1 MKILCLHGYAPLLYE
16 LRKSYDFQTTFVTGP
31 TPAPAAF
38 GIAGQYEGPFYRWFD
53 AETSS
58 PAQLVSN
65 ATHNRHRSDTS
76 RSPEDYIRV
85 NMRQRGLTN
94 VDPTNAC
101 DHIESIMQTHDA
113 APFDAILGFSEG
125 AAAAAGWL
133 YRQAAQNSIVPIKF
147 ALFFSGTPPAHFEQ
161 KDVLLADETSER
173 ITIPTAHFIGSQ
185 DPAYE
190 SGLALYNLCEKAL
203 ARIYDHG
210 KGHNVPW
217 DLKITQAM
225 AKEILDGTGDEGQAV
240 ADMVSNGH
248 FSNGDVLANGR
259 QHSVRE
265 YQPTQVS
272 PSPWLPT
279 KRPIAVIG
287 IAGRF
292 PGDATSPRALW
303 EMCCEGRSAW
313 SEVPESR
320 MNAKAYFHPNAS
332 KTGCFNTRGAHYLQE
347 DVAMFDAPFFHITP
361 NEAKAMDPQQR
372 LLLECSFE
380 ALENSGATLQSIKG
394 SSTGVYVGAAQIDY
408 TLQLHKDVEDI
419 PIYQATGTSANVLSN
434 RISYVFDLKGPS
446 ITMDTACSSSLA
458 ALHTACQSLQ
468 AGDIS
473 QAIVGG
479 AHIMLSPDT
488 MVGMSMLKLFG
499 EQGKSFT
506 YDSRG
511 TGYGRGEGV
520 VSLVLK
526 PLDDAVRDGDSIRAV
541 IRNTGI
547 NQDGKTNG
555 ITFPSCDA
563 QAQLIEDVYKAVGL
577 DPGQTPYVE
586 AHGTGTAAG
595 DPVEAEAI
603 ARTFAINRAHD
614 NPLLVGSVKT
624 NVGHLEAA
632 SGLTGLVKT
641 IYALEQGVIPPNI
654 NFEYPNKDIP
664 LEEWKLKVP
673 TTIHHWPAD
682 YPRRASI
689 SNFGFGGTNVH
700 VIVEGYNPDSSPN
713 HSNGVNGHASD
724 LPSETPKANGY
735 EKADASSAMRRKL
748 LVLSAHDK
756 TSLQQQMR
764 DISKYISER
773 SALSAT
779 ELMDSLV
786 YTLCQRRST
795 LDWREAVSASSP
807 AELSEILSNE
817 LNKDRESSLVDRP
830 YISQPATTAIQIA
843 LVDLLSSWKIKPCA
857 VVGHSS
863 GEIAAAYATG
873 ALSAQSCMLIAYQ
886 RGALAQTLNVRKPDR
901 PGRMLAVGASS
912 AAVRPMVKRLGS
924 AQVVVACVN
933 GPSLVTASGDERG
946 ISRLQAIT
954 EEANLMNRKLKVDI
968 AYHSPHMDDISPEYL
983 DSLSSIS
990 PLQTHDVEFHSSVR
1004 GRQVDTSLL
1013 GAQYWVDNMTSTVQF
1028 VDGVQSMYKD
1038 RSGPDA
1044 LIEIGPH
1051 STLETPIRDILKS
1064 EPNLAPKIQYFS
1076 ALSRGQDATV
1086 TALDLAAALYVL
1098 GCQLDFNN
1106 VNHLGISQPQLLNDL
1121 PSYPW
1126 NHSKRHWHESR
1137 LSVNHRLRR
1146 FPRSDLLGHLVDDYN
1161 ELEPRWRNVLRVSDI
1176 PWLSDHRVQGSTIFP
1191 LTGYL
1196 AMAIEAAFQY
1206 TTLVGTTVDHSCQY
1220 RMREIN
1226 VSRSMVLSEDVA
1238 TEVSLVLRPQQE
1250 GSHAVSKTW
1259 NHFSVFSWNPGGG
1272 WAAHCQGLISVTR
1285 GDQKPNPINGVRVA
1299 SSRDNH
1305 HERRKE
1311 QFEQLC
1317 KIRLEPVDIYERFTR
1332 GGLEFGPAFRNI
1344 ISALATRDHSIATV
1358 RIPDSANLM
1367 PFEFENMHII
1377 HPGTFDAC
1385 FQTTAFAA
1393 SAGDLSGSD
1402 LHVPTFVKE
1411 INVYHGLPRTPG
1423 YNLTVRASAGK
1434 AFSDSD
1440 PDIRASFTVH
1450 GSEETHQPLIEVNGL
1465 LASKLPGQDV
1475 GNGVTGERGLC
1486 YKLEWQPCIDLL
1498 KPEQYSKVFAQL
1510 SAVHGTSTQIEK
1522 LDRAAF
1528 HHIRSTLGSVTSA
1541 EIDQLPE
1548 HLQKL
1553 HRVLTT
1559 VVKRSQQGMIRF
1571 QKPEWTE
1578 CSEADE
1584 QEFLDLLESSDDS
1597 GRLVCRLGA
1606 SLLSIFRGE
1615 IEPLSIMLQ
1624 DNMLAPFYRG
1634 LELMSW
1640 GNKIAA
1646 EVIAGLAHQIPHM
1659 RIIELGAGTGGATMP
1674 ILNGL
1679 GQNFASYDF
1688 TDISTGFFEAARAEQ
1703 TQWGDRI
1710 NYRKLD
1716 IEQDPVLQGFQPE
1729 SYDLVIA
1736 SNVLHATA
1744 NMSKTMR
1751 HVRSLLRPGG
1761 KALIGEITTQML
1773 FNVLIFGTLPGW
1785 WLGEELERQDRPFL
1799 TEPEWDRVLGQSGF
1813 GGLDSAVQINDEG
1826 PSLASVM
1833 IATAKP
1839 EQKTEPPELFLTS
1852 PSPQSRG
1859 TLTEHLRGRFAGK
1872 NSVEDIF
1879 EFDWE
1884 DKYAVAVALNDTTW
1898 LDLDAQGLERMQQI
1912 FRSARGILWVVRGA
1926 SSQNPV
1932 ANMVFGLAR
1941 SMRPENA
1948 GLKFSTLDLD
1958 AETLLP
1964 DDEAAETIIRVA
1976 EIVFNVERPNFGP
1989 DVEFREIRGVLQVP
2003 RVVEEKA
2010 KDDYVVRET
2019 CPPMAE
2025 PQPFIQEGRPLKM
2038 ALGQTGLLDTIHFVE
2053 DHSLTNSLAD
2063 DEVELSVQAAGMNFK
2078 DIMISLGQLPFYHE
2092 VGIECSG
2099 IVTSIGSKVSDLRVG
2114 DRVCGMAKGAYATSV
2129 RVHSSMVTPIP
2140 QKMHFTAAASIPVVY
2155 CTAQYALFDA
2165 GRLSERESVLIHA
2178 AAGGVGQAAIMLAQT
2193 VGADLY
2199 VTVGSVEKRDLLME
2213 QYGIAEDHI
2222 FSSRDTTF
2230 VKELMDKTNQRGV
2243 DVVLNSSAGDILHQ
2257 SWQCLAP
2264 LGRFIEIG
2272 KRDIV
2277 QNSNLEMEK
2286 FADSVSFISV
2296 DLGVIMEAK
2305 PQLLKRLL
2313 TDTLSMYEQGK
2324 IRSVAPI
2331 TVMPMSQLSEAMR
2344 MMQGGKHMGK
2354 VVIEARSDDI
2364 VQATPKPSPKAVPDA
2379 NGSYLITGGTGGLGR
2394 SITRWLAGQGA
2405 RHIILASRSGMQQKG
2420 VSELVAELKAIDVE
2434 VVVKQCNI
2442 ADTSQVQ
2449 NMIDDVNKTMPPIR
2463 GVIHGAMA
2471 LRDALFD
2478 KISFED
2484 WSLNIA
2490 PRVNGAWN
2498 LHNSLSSAK
2507 LDFFVILASACGI
2520 TGNPGQT
2527 AYAASNTF
2535 LDSFTA
2541 YRQSL
2546 GLPASAIDIGIVE
2559 DVGYVAE
2566 NTTRT
2571 EIQAAAHDRLAE
2583 NELLALVGAAIKNP
2597 MSLEYKQTITGCK
2610 LDPNKALPLWANDPK
2625 FAHCLHAVQMQSQS
2639 SAGSSSHGPS
2649 ARHLLKATSS
2659 LESAVEIIIQALIG
2673 KLSSLLMMPVEDI
2686 DRMKPI
2692 VAYGLDSLVAVEFR
2706 NWIAL
2711 DLEANVPLMELMNS
2725 ASIEALAGRV
2735 AEKSKLVAKEKEEEV
2750 DGEEEVN
2757 EKTVEEG
2764 KV

>member
-1 MKILCLHGYAPLLYE
+1 
-16 LRKSYDFQTTFVTGP
+16 
-31 TPAPAAF
+31 
-38 GIAGQYEGPFYRWFD
+38 
-53 AETSS
+53 
-58 PAQLVSN
+58 
-65 ATHNRHRSDTS
+65 
-76 RSPEDYIRV
+76 
-85 NMRQRGLTN
+85 
-94 VDPTNAC
+94 
-101 DHIESIMQTHDA
+101 
-113 APFDAILGFSEG
+113 
-125 AAAAAGWL
+125 
-133 YRQAAQNSIVPIKF
+133 
-147 ALFFSGTPPAHFEQ
+147 
-161 KDVLLADETSER
+161 
-173 ITIPTAHFIGSQ
+173 
-185 DPAYE
+185 
-190 SGLALYNLCEKAL
+190 
-203 ARIYDHG
+203 
-210 KGHNVPW
+210 
-217 DLKITQAM
+217 
-225 AKEILDGTGDEGQAV
+225 
-240 ADMVSNGH
+240 
-248 FSNGDVLANGR
+248 
-259 QHSVRE
+259 
-265 YQPTQVS
+265 
-272 PSPWLPT
+272 
-279 KRPIAVIG
+279 
-287 IAGRF
+287 
-292 PGDATSPRALW
+292 
-303 EMCCEGRSAW
+303 
-313 SEVPESR
+313 
-320 MNAKAYFHPNAS
+320 
-332 KTGCFNTRGAHYLQE
+332 
-347 DVAMFDAPFFHITP
+347 
-361 NEAKAMDPQQR
+361 MDPQQR
-372 LLLECSFE
+372 LLLECSYE

-419 PIYQATGTSANVLSN
+419 PVYQATGTSANVLSN

-526 PLDDAVRDGDSIRAV
+526 NLDDAIRDGDGIRAV
-541 IRNTGI
+541 IRNTGV

-577 DPGQTPYVE
+577 DPAQTAYVE

-603 ARTFAINRAHD
+603 ARTLAKNRPHD
-614 NPLLVGSVKT
+614 DPLLVGSVKT

-641 IYALEQGVIPPNI
+641 IYALENGVIPPNI
-654 NFEYPNKDIP
+654 NFENPNKDIP
-664 LEEWKLKVP
+664 LEEWKLKTSP
-673 TTIHHWPAD
+673 
-682 YPRRASI
+682 
-689 SNFGFGGTNVH
+689 GTNVH
-700 VIVEGYNPDSSPN
+700 VIVEGYSPESST
-713 HSNGVNGHASD
+713 HQSNAVNGHTSD
-724 LPSETPKANGY
+724 VPSEPTKVNGY
-735 EKADASSAMRRKL
+735 EKVDASLAMRRKL
-748 LVLSAHDK
+748 FVFSAQDK
-756 TSLQQQMR
+756 NSLQQQME
-764 DISKYISER
+764 DISKYITER
-773 SALSAT
+773 STPS
-779 ELMDSLV
+779 ESEFMDNLA

-795 LDWREAVSASSP
+795 LDWREAVSACSP
-807 AELSEILSNE
+807 TELSEILSSGTSEPMRPSGPPKLGFVFTGQGAQWHAMGRELHCYPIFARCMQNLDGYLKE
-817 LNKDRESSLVDRP
+817 FGADWSLLEALNKDRKSSLVDRP

-843 LVDLLSSWKIKPCA
+843 LVDLLSSWKIKPWA

-873 ALSAQSCMLIAYQ
+873 ALSARSCMLIAYQ
-886 RGALAQTLNVRKPDR
+886 RGALAQTLNVKQPDR

-912 AAVRPMVKRLGS
+912 AAVRPMMKRLGS

-954 EEANLMNRKLKVDI
+954 EEENLMNRKLKVDI
-968 AYHSPHMDDISPEYL
+968 AYHSPHMDDISSEYL
-983 DSLSSIS
+983 DSLSSIH
-990 PLQTHDVEFHSSVR
+990 PVQTYDVGFHSSVR
-1004 GRQVDTSLL
+1004 GRKIDTSVL

-1028 VDGVQSMYKD
+1028 VDGVQSMYGD
-1038 RSGPDA
+1038 RSGPDV

-1064 EPNLAPKIQYFS
+1064 NPNFAPKVQYFS

-1086 TALDLAAALYVL
+1086 TTLDLAAALYVL
-1098 GCQLDFNN
+1098 GCELDFHS
-1106 VNHLGISQPQLLNDL
+1106 VNHSGTSHPLLLTDL

-1161 ELEPRWRNVLRVSDI
+1161 DLEPRWRNVLRISDI

-1206 TTLVGTTVDHSCQY
+1206 KMLLGTTVDHSSQY
-1220 RMREIN
+1220 KMREIN

-1259 NHFSVFSWNPGGG
+1259 NHFSVFSWSPESG
-1272 WAAHCQGLISVTR
+1272 WVEHCQGLISVSP

-1299 SSRDNH
+1299 SSRDKQY
-1305 HERRKE
+1305 ERRGE

-1317 KIRLEPVDIYERFTR
+1317 KSRLEPVDIYERFSR

-1344 ISALATRDHSIATV
+1344 IAALATRDHSIATV
-1358 RIPDSANLM
+1358 RIPDSAKMM
-1367 PFEFENMHII
+1367 PFEFENIHII

-1385 FQTTAFAA
+1385 FQATAFAA

-1411 INVYHGLPRTPG
+1411 INVYHGLPKMPG
-1423 YNLTVRASAGK
+1423 HNLIVRATAGK
-1434 AFSDSD
+1434 AFSASD

-1450 GSEETHQPLIEVNGL
+1450 GSETTHKPLIEVNGL
-1465 LASKLPGQDV
+1465 IASKLPGQDV
-1475 GNGVTGERGLC
+1475 GNGANEERGLC
-1486 YKLEWQPCIDLL
+1486 YKLLWQPCIDLL
-1498 KPEQYSKVFAQL
+1498 KTEQYSATFAKS

-1528 HHIRSTLGSVTSA
+1528 HHIQSTLGSVTAA
-1541 EIDQLPE
+1541 EIGQLPE
-1548 HLQKL
+1548 HLQRL
-1553 HRVLTT
+1553 HRVLTN
-1559 VVKRSQQGMIRF
+1559 VVKQSQQGTIRF

-1578 CSEADE
+1578 CSEAE
-1584 QEFLDLLESSDDS
+1584 KQEFLDLFEASDDS

-1606 SLLSIFRGE
+1606 GLLSIFRGE

-1634 LELMSW
+1634 LELMNW
-1640 GNKIAA
+1640 GNRIAA
-1646 EVIAGLAHQIPHM
+1646 EVIAGLAHQIPHLK
-1659 RIIELGAGTGGATMP
+1659 IIELGAGTGGATMP
-1674 ILNGL
+1674 ILKGL
-1679 GQNFASYDF
+1679 GQSFASYDF
-1688 TDISTGFFEAARAEQ
+1688 TDISTGFFEAARVEQ
-1703 TQWGDRI
+1703 TQWADRI
-1710 NYRKLD
+1710 DYRKLD

-1744 NMSKTMR
+1744 NMTKTMR
-1751 HVRSLLRPGG
+1751 NVRSLLRPGG

-1773 FNVLIFGTLPGW
+1773 FNILIFGTLPGW

-1799 TEPEWDRVLGQSGF
+1799 TESEWDRILGQSGF
-1813 GGLDSAVQINDEG
+1813 GGLDSAMQINHEG

-1833 IATAKP
+1833 IATAKSEP
-1839 EQKTEPPELFLTS
+1839 KTEPPEMSLTS
-1852 PSPQSRG
+1852 PNPESHDS
-1859 TLTEHLRGRFAGK
+1859 LTESLRQRIAGK
-1872 NSVEDIF
+1872 VSIEKIF
-1879 EFDWE
+1879 ELDWE
-1884 DKYAVAVALNDTTW
+1884 DKYAVVVALNDTSW
-1898 LDLDAQGLERMQQI
+1898 LDLDAYGLERMQDI

-1926 SSQNPV
+1926 SSHNPV

-1948 GLKFSTLDLD
+1948 GLMFSTLDLD
-1958 AETLLP
+1958 AETPLP
-1964 DDEAAETIIRVA
+1964 DDEAAETIMRVA
-1976 EIVFNVERPNFGP
+1976 EMVFDVERPKFGP
-1989 DVEFREIRGVLQVP
+1989 DVEFREIGGVLQIP
-2003 RVVEEKA
+2003 RIVEEKT
-2010 KDDYVVRET
+2010 KDDYIVRET
-2019 CPPMAE
+2019 SPPMAE
-2025 PQPFIQEGRPLKM
+2025 SQPFVQEGRPLKM

-2053 DHSLTNSLAD
+2053 DKSLVTALAD
-2063 DEVELSVQAAGMNFK
+2063 DEVELSVQAVGMNFK

-2099 IVTSIGSKVSDLRVG
+2099 IVTATGPKVSDLRVG
-2114 DRVCGMAKGAYATSV
+2114 DRVCGMVEGAYATSL
-2129 RVHSSMVTPIP
+2129 RVQSSRMTPFP
-2140 QKMHFTAAASIPVVY
+2140 QDMQFTVAASMPVVY
-2155 CTAQYALFDA
+2155 YTAQLALFDA
-2165 GRLSERESVLIHA
+2165 GRLSEGESVLIHA

-2193 VGADLY
+2193 VGADIY
-2199 VTVGSVEKRDLLME
+2199 VTVGSVEKRDFLME

-2230 VKELMDKTNQRGV
+2230 VKELMDKTNRRGV

-2257 SWQCLAP
+2257 SWQCLAQ

-2277 QNSNLEMEK
+2277 LNSNLEMEK
-2286 FADSVSFISV
+2286 FADSVSFISI

-2305 PQLLKRLL
+2305 PHLIRRLMME
-2313 TDTLSMYEQGK
+2313 TLSLYQQGK

-2364 VQATPKPSPKAVPDA
+2364 VQATPKPSPKAVPDTD
-2379 NGSYLITGGTGGLGR
+2379 GSYLITGGTGGLGR

-2420 VSELVAELKAIDVE
+2420 VSELVEELKAINVE

-2442 ADTSQVQ
+2442 ADSAQVQ
-2449 NMIDDVNKTMPPIR
+2449 SMIDDVNKTMPPIR

-2484 WSLNIA
+2484 WTLNIA

-2597 MSLEYKQTITGCK
+2597 LSLEYRQTITGCK
-2610 LDPNKALPLWANDPK
+2610 LDPNKTLPLWAHDPK

-2639 SAGSSSHGPS
+2639 SSGTSSQGPS
-2649 ARHLLKATSS
+2649 ARHLLKAASS
-2659 LESAVEIIIQALIG
+2659 LQSAVEIIIQALIG

-2686 DRMKPI
+2686 DRTKPI

-2725 ASIEALAGRV
+2725 ASIEALAGKV
-2735 AEKSKLVAKEKEEEV
+2735 GDKSKLVVKEKEE
-2750 DGEEEVN
+2750 GEEKTMEDGK
-2757 EKTVEEG
+2757 EKT
-2764 KV
+2764 

>member
-1 MKILCLHGYAPLLYE
+1 MVWHILTPL
-16 LRKSYDFQTTFVTGP
+16 R
-31 TPAPAAF
+31 
-38 GIAGQYEGPFYRWFD
+38 
-53 AETSS
+53 
-58 PAQLVSN
+58 
-65 ATHNRHRSDTS
+65 
-76 RSPEDYIRV
+76 
-85 NMRQRGLTN
+85 
-94 VDPTNAC
+94 
-101 DHIESIMQTHDA
+101 
-113 APFDAILGFSEG
+113 
-125 AAAAAGWL
+125 
-133 YRQAAQNSIVPIKF
+133 
-147 ALFFSGTPPAHFEQ
+147 
-161 KDVLLADETSER
+161 
-173 ITIPTAHFIGSQ
+173 
-185 DPAYE
+185 
-190 SGLALYNLCEKAL
+190 
-203 ARIYDHG
+203 
-210 KGHNVPW
+210 
-217 DLKITQAM
+217 
-225 AKEILDGTGDEGQAV
+225 
-240 ADMVSNGH
+240 
-248 FSNGDVLANGR
+248 
-259 QHSVRE
+259 
-265 YQPTQVS
+265 
-272 PSPWLPT
+272 
-279 KRPIAVIG
+279 
-287 IAGRF
+287 
-292 PGDATSPRALW
+292 
-303 EMCCEGRSAW
+303 
-313 SEVPESR
+313 
-320 MNAKAYFHPNAS
+320 
-332 KTGCFNTRGAHYLQE
+332 
-347 DVAMFDAPFFHITP
+347 
-361 NEAKAMDPQQR
+361 KAMDPQQR
-372 LLLECSFE
+372 LLLECAYE
-380 ALENSGATLQSIKG
+380 ALENS

-419 PIYQATGTSANVLSN
+419 PVYQATGTSANVLSN
-434 RISYVFDLKGPS
+434 RISYVFDLRGPS

-526 PLDDAVRDGDSIRAV
+526 TLDDAIRDGDSIRAV

-555 ITFPSCDA
+555 ITFPSLDA

-577 DPGQTPYVE
+577 DPAQTAYVE

-603 ARTFAINRAHD
+603 ARTLAINRARD
-614 NPLLVGSVKT
+614 DPLLVGSVKT

-641 IYALEQGVIPPNI
+641 IYALENGVIPPNI
-654 NFEYPNKDIP
+654 NFETPNKDIP

-673 TTIHHWPAD
+673 TTIHQWPAD
-682 YPRRASI
+682 RPRRVSI

-700 VIVEGYNPDSSPN
+700 VIVEGYNSDVCPDQP
-713 HSNGVNGHASD
+713 NGVNGHSSD
-724 LPSETPKANGY
+724 LPSKPLKVNGY
-735 EKADASSAMRRKL
+735 EKTNASSAMQRKL
-748 LVLSAHDK
+748 VVFSAHDK
-756 TSLQQQMR
+756 TSLQQQMQ
-764 DISKYISER
+764 DIARYVSEPR
-773 SALSAT
+773 ALN
-779 ELMDSLV
+779 EKDFMESLA

-807 AELSEILSNE
+807 TELGEILSSSTSEPMRPSGTPKLGFVFTGQGAQWHAMGRELHSYPVFARCMQDLDGYLKEFGAKWSLLDE

-843 LVDLLSSWKIKPCA
+843 IVNLLSSWNIKPWA

-863 GEIAAAYATG
+863 GEIAAAYAAG
-873 ALSAQSCMLIAYQ
+873 ALSAQFCMLIAYQ
-886 RGALAQTLNVRKPDR
+886 RGALAQTLNVKKPDR
-901 PGRMLAVGASS
+901 PGRMLAVGASA

-946 ISRLQAIT
+946 ISRLQTIT

-968 AYHSPHMDDISPEYL
+968 AYHSPHMDDISSDYL
-983 DSLSSIS
+983 DSLSSIQ
-990 PLQTHDVEFHSSVR
+990 PLQTHNVEFHSSVA
-1004 GRQVDTSLL
+1004 GCQVDTSVL
-1013 GAQYWVDNMTSTVQF
+1013 GAQYWVDNMTSPVQF
-1028 VDGVQSMYKD
+1028 VDGVQSMYKE

-1064 EPNLAPKIQYFS
+1064 DPNLAPKVQYFS
-1076 ALSRGQDATV
+1076 TLARGRDAAET
-1086 TALDLAAALYVL
+1086 TLDLAAALHVL
-1098 GCQLDFNN
+1098 GYQLDFEA
-1106 VNHLGISQPQLLNDL
+1106 VNHSGASRPNLLTDL

-1161 ELEPRWRNVLRVSDI
+1161 DLEPRWRNVLRIADI

-1206 TTLVGTTVDHSCQY
+1206 TTLLGNTVNHSFQY
-1220 RMREIN
+1220 KMREIN

-1259 NHFSVFSWNPGGG
+1259 NHFSVFSWSPGGG
-1272 WAAHCQGLISVTR
+1272 WAEHCQGLISVSP
-1285 GDQKPNPINGVRVA
+1285 GDQKPNPINGARMA
-1299 SSRDNH
+1299 SSRDNQ

-1311 QFEQLC
+1311 RFEQLC
-1317 KIRLEPVDIYERFTR
+1317 KTRLEPSEVYDRFSR

-1358 RIPDSANLM
+1358 TIPDSANMM
-1367 PFEFENMHII
+1367 PFEFENIHII

-1385 FQTTAFAA
+1385 FQATMFAA
-1393 SAGDLSGSD
+1393 SAGDLSGND
-1402 LHVPTFVKE
+1402 LHVPTLVKE
-1411 INVYHGLPRTPG
+1411 INVIHGLPRTPG
-1423 YNLTVRASAGK
+1423 HNLTVRASAGK

-1450 GSEETHQPLIEVNGL
+1450 GPEEMHQPLIEVNGL
-1465 LASKLPGQDV
+1465 IASKLPGQDV
-1475 GNGVTGERGLC
+1475 GNGVTEDRGLC
-1486 YKLEWQPCIDLL
+1486 YKLAWESCVDLL
-1498 KPEQYSKVFAQL
+1498 KSEQYSDLFAKSSATHDTL
-1510 SAVHGTSTQIEK
+1510 SQFGN
-1522 LDRAAF
+1522 LDRAAYQY
-1528 HHIRSTLGSVTSA
+1528 IQSALGSITAA

-1548 HLQKL
+1548 HLQKY

-1559 VVKRSQQGMIRF
+1559 IANEGREGTIRF
-1571 QKPEWTE
+1571 QTPAWTDCPEAE
-1578 CSEADE
+1578 NR
-1584 QEFLDLLESSDDS
+1584 EFLDNLEASDDS

-1606 SLLSIFRGE
+1606 SLPSIFRGE

-1624 DNMLAPFYRG
+1624 DNMLGSFYRG
-1634 LELMSW
+1634 LELMKW
-1640 GNKIAA
+1640 GNEIAA
-1646 EVIAGLAHQIPHM
+1646 SVIAGLAHQVPHM

-1679 GQNFASYDF
+1679 GHNFASYDF
-1688 TDISTGFFEAARAEQ
+1688 TDISTGFFEAAKAEQ

-1710 NYRKLD
+1710 SYQKLD

-1744 NMSKTMR
+1744 SMTKTMR
-1751 HVRSLLRPGG
+1751 NVRSLLRPGG
-1761 KALIGEITTQML
+1761 KVLIGEITARTL
-1773 FNVLIFGTLPGW
+1773 ANTLIFGTLPGW
-1785 WLGEELERQDRPFL
+1785 WLGEEPERQDRPFL
-1799 TEPEWDRVLGQSGF
+1799 TEPEWDRILGQSGF
-1813 GGLDSAVQINDEG
+1813 GGLDCPLQINHEG

-1833 IATAKP
+1833 IATAKL
-1839 EQKTEPPELFLTS
+1839 EQKTSAPEMMSLIS
-1852 PSPQSRG
+1852 PHPQSQVS
-1859 TLTEHLRGRFAGK
+1859 LTDSLREIIAGK
-1872 NSVEDIF
+1872 PSVENIF
-1879 EFDWE
+1879 EVDLE
-1884 DKYAVAVALNDTTW
+1884 DKYAVVISLNDTVW
-1898 LDLDAQGLERMQQI
+1898 LDLDAQGLERMQGI

-1926 SSQNPV
+1926 SCKNPA

-1948 GLKFSTLDLD
+1948 GLTISTLDLD
-1958 AETLLP
+1958 AETPLP
-1964 DDEAAETIIRVA
+1964 DDKAADIIMRVA
-1976 EIVFNVERPNFGP
+1976 DMVFDAERAKFWS
-1989 DVEFREIRGVLQVP
+1989 DVEFREVAGVLQIP
-2003 RVVEEKA
+2003 RVAEEKV

-2025 PQPFIQEGRPLKM
+2025 PQPFVQEGRPLKM

-2053 DHSLTNSLAD
+2053 DKSLANALAD

-2078 DIMISLGQLPFYHE
+2078 DIMISLGQLPFYHD

-2099 IVTSIGSKVSDLRVG
+2099 IVTSIGSKVSDLHVG

-2129 RVHSSMVTPIP
+2129 RVRSSMVTRIP
-2140 QKMHFTAAASIPVVY
+2140 QEMHFTAAASIPVVY

-2165 GRLSERESVLIHA
+2165 GRLSEGESVLIHA

-2193 VGADLY
+2193 VGAELY

-2213 QYGIAEDHI
+2213 QYGIADDHI

-2313 TDTLSMYEQGK
+2313 TDTLNLYQQGK

-2331 TVMPMSQLSEAMR
+2331 TVMPMSHLSEAMR

-2354 VVIEARSDDI
+2354 VVIEARRDDI
-2364 VQATPKPSPKAVPDA
+2364 VQATPKPSPKAVPEA

-2405 RHIILASRSGMQQKG
+2405 RHIILASRSGIQQKG
-2420 VSELVAELKAIDVE
+2420 VSELVTELKAIDVE

-2442 ADTSQVQ
+2442 ADAAQVQ
-2449 NMIDDVNKTMPPIR
+2449 SMIDDVNKTMPPIR
-2463 GVIHGAMA
+2463 GIIHGAMA

-2484 WSLNIA
+2484 WTLNIA

-2583 NELLALVGAAIKNP
+2583 KELLALVGAAIKNP
-2597 MSLEYKQTITGCK
+2597 MSAEYRQTITGCK
-2610 LDPNKALPLWANDPK
+2610 LDPNKTVPLWATDPK
-2625 FAHCLHAVQMQSQS
+2625 FAHVLHAVQMQTQS
-2639 SAGSSSHGPS
+2639 SSGASGSGPS
-2649 ARHLLKATSS
+2649 ARRLLKAVSS
-2659 LESAVEIIIQALIG
+2659 PESAVEIIIQALIG
-2673 KLSSLLMMPVEDI
+2673 KLSSLLMLPVEDV

-2735 AEKSKLVAKEKEEEV
+2735 AEKSKLVAKEKVEGEDEV
-2750 DGEEEVN
+2750 E
-2757 EKTVEEG
+2757 EKTAEEG
-2764 KV
+2764 KA